1 MNHSLYY
8 TLVALLIS
16 FSSSGHNC
24 LYVIDSTEDF
34 TFQLSN
40 FEAVVSSK
48 IVHFKWDVNIEK
60 RNKNKF
66 IIEKSIDKINWK
78 EVKEV
83 ESIGDHKTTHT
94 YKVSEINFV
103 EGVKEYF
110 RISKENSRGEREEL
124 DMIEINQPI
133 LSNMLVL
140 PPSKKATT
148 ELVVSYDSM
157 IDSKGVLYV
166 KNESGDIVYQRSMP
180 FDEGYNRAELKLNK
194 LEKGSYIVVLR
205 DEYGN
210 KVSRTF
216 NTYKKQGRT
225 KF

>member
-1 MNHSLYY
+1 MNRSALY
-8 TLVALLIS
+8 TILLL
-16 FSSSGHNC
+16 FLGLNANAHNF
-24 LYVIDSTEDF
+24 LYSIDSTEDAR
-34 TFQLSN
+34 FQLLN

-48 IVHFKWDVNIEK
+48 IVHFKWDIEK
-60 RNKNKF
+60 EKRGTTF

-78 EVKEV
+78 EVKQV
-83 ESIGDHKTTHT
+83 ESIGDHKSTHT

-103 EGVKEYF
+103 EGAKEYF
-110 RISKENSRGEREEL
+110 RISRENSKGERLEL
-124 DMIEINQPI
+124 DIIEINQPI

-140 PPSKKATT
+140 PPAKKATSS
-148 ELVVSYDSM
+148 LVVSYDSM
-157 IDSKGVLYV
+157 IDSKGVLFV
-166 KNESGDIVYQRSMP
+166 KNEQGEIVYQKSMP
-180 FDEGYNRAELKLNK
+180 FDEGYNRAELKMNK
-194 LEKGSYIVVLR
+194 LEKGSYVVVLR